1 MRLSQRLKR
10 TGKRRSTLPPT
21 ELEREAKI
29 TALGQKAKMLREL
42 PADDPRVRDT
52 VTEMLDA
59 GYTLREYDGPE
70 PRRWPL
76 LPEWGGKEPPEIP

>member
-1 MRLSQRLKR
+1 MRCVSRIVR
-10 TGKRRSTLPPT
+10 KRRSALPLT

-29 TALGQKAKMLREL
+29 TALGQKAKILREL
-42 PADDPRVRDT
+42 PADDPRVR
-52 VTEMLDA
+52 EMLDV

-76 LPEWGGKEPPEIP
+76 HEAWKGREPPERSDS